1 MGRAGFDMF
10 SRPEEATANAGPGRF
25 GIRGTTVGRA
35 GINGFRLHEAEAR
48 VIEEDVLTIDIEDV
62 GSFSLMW
69 TPTSDTTQAAAYCI
83 EDGILGD
90 SGVPEQLAI
99 AAGFAFTEGIVN
111 TLSEIAHMAVCPQR
125 TDVVRMRLTHPEV
138 VSVRRRN
145 VVMNSSCGVCGGREQ
160 LQDTVASCA
169 PVSDMLR
176 VTVADLTGI
185 GSQMRNRQAI
195 FDSTGGAHG
204 AAIFDSALGMVA
216 VAEDLGRH
224 NALDKV
230 IGYRFLAGLG
240 FAGCGAFISSRISYE
255 MVAKAA
261 RAGFEILAA
270 ISAPTSLAIEMAE
283 RSGITLCGFVRSG
296 SAEVYTH
303 PHRIIAAAS
312 AVSCHPLAH
321 RQTSCDLF

>member
-1 MGRAGFDMF
+1 MGKAEFDMF
-10 SRPEEATANAGPGRF
+10 RKPGDATASAGEGRF
-25 GIRGTTVGRA
+25 GIRAAKVERA
-35 GINGFRLHEAEAR
+35 GTNGFRLHEAEAR

-62 GSFSLMW
+62 GSYSLMW
-69 TPTSDTTQAAAYCI
+69 TPTSDTTQAAAYCA
-83 EDGILGD
+83 EDGILAN

-111 TLSEIAHMAVCPQR
+111 TLSEIAYMAVCPQR
-125 TDVVRMRLTHPEV
+125 TDVVRMRLTHPEI

-160 LQDTVASCA
+160 LQDTVAGCE
-169 PVSDMLR
+169 PVADTLR
-176 VTVADLTGI
+176 VTVADLNRI

-204 AAIFDSALGMVA
+204 AAIFDSALSVVA
-216 VAEDLGRH
+216 VTEDLGRH
-224 NALDKV
+224 NALDKA
-230 IGYRFLAGLG
+230 IGYRFLGDQG

-255 MVAKAA
+255 MVAKAV

-283 RSGITLCGFVRSG
+283 RSGMTLCGFVRSG

-303 PHRIIAAAS
+303 PHRIIAASSPA
-312 AVSCHPLAH
+312 SCHPPAH
-321 RQTSCDLF
+321 R